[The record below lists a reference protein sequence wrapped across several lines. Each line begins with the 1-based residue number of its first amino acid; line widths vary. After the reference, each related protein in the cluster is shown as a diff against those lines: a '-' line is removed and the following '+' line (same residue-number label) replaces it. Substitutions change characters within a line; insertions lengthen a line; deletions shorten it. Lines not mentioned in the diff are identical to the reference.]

1 MAKPKKKKLKVK
13 SMELLKAQRELC
25 LAARKYMVGTTDTS
39 EIEWA
44 LSEEELYACAR
55 AYARLA
61 ELADK

>member
-13 SMELLKAQRELC
+13 SMELLRAERSLRQ
-25 LAARKYMVGTTDTS
+25 AANDYHQATDYNL
-39 EIEWA
+39 EWA
-44 LSEEELYACAR
+44 QENLYRNAC